1 MPALD
6 WENLSDF
13 LDEKEFATEAALL
26 FQSGSSKSVTGIF
39 DDPYLNAQ
47 IGEYELDS
55 SRPRFMGKLADLKS
69 ARRGD
74 TITIDG
80 TTYDVLTPAQ
90 SDGTGMAS
98 LDLAEQ

>member
-6 WENLSDF
+6 WENLDDF
-13 LDEKEFATEAALL
+13 LDDEEFATEAQLF
-26 FQSGSSKSVTGIF
+26 FQSGGSKPVTGIF

-47 IGEYELDS
+47 IGEYEMDS
-55 SRPRFMGKLADLKS
+55 SRPRFMGKLADLKD
-69 ARRGD
+69 AKRGD

-80 TTYDVLTPAQ
+80 ITYDVLTPAQ